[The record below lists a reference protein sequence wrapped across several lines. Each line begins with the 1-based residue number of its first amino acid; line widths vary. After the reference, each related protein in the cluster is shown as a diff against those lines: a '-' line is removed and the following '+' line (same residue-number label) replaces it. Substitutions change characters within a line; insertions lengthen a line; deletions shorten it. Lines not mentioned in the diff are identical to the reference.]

1 MEGKLYNLNTYEDY
15 EEQQDALEELLNL
28 LDDIVVPG
36 RIYVEGM
43 IQKWDGTRNLY
54 RLNNPSCIGE
64 TICDVTRCETITDI
78 SIDDDGDLTFNAYH
92 HDGCNS
98 YILRYIP
105 DENADIVD
113 ELQEECKLNTESLYR
128 MSCPVAPLMEKY
140 GFELEQ
146 AV

>member
-1 MEGKLYNLNTYEDY
+1 MEGKLYNLNVCDDY
-15 EEQQDALEELLNL
+15 EEQQDALEELLDL
-28 LDDIVVPG
+28 LDDVGIPGPLAVIG
-36 RIYVEGM
+36 RIQRWNGIRTGY
-43 IQKWDGTRNLY
+43 K
-54 RLNNPSCIGE
+54 LNFPDYIGE
-64 TICDVTRCETITDI
+64 TIRDITSDETVTDI
-78 SIDDDGDLTFNAYH
+78 SIDDNGDLTFSAYH
-92 HDGCNS
+92 HDGHNS

-113 ELQEECKLNTESLYR
+113 ELDEEGKLNTESLYR